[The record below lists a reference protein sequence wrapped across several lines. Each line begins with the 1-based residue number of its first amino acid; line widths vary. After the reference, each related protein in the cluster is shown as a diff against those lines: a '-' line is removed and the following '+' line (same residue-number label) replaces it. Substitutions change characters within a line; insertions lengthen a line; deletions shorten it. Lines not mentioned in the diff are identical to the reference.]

1 MFFET
6 FFSNVE
12 INIKLLDVSSLSG
25 LKQTFTVVFLYCCIQ
40 VKIQKKRKRLKKTNS
55 RHKQQ

>member
-40 VKIQKKRKRLKKTNS
+40 VKIQKKKKKIKKNKLKT
-55 RHKQQ
+55 